1 MFEDYLFDSYSFYKK
16 AQKCKNEREA
26 KKYYRASIF
35 YASSSIESF
44 ANYLADTFNQGESLS
59 EFEIAFL
66 LDKRLFFNHDKIE
79 VEDKTEFHRV
89 DDKLKIL
96 IKKFVEDFDFKCS
109 DWYKFKEFKKFR
121 NRLVHP
127 RESEDNIDLT
137 DYRDHLKRGLT
148 SIINLMNIIS
158 NGIFKKPL
166 RKQLLDLIP

>member
-1 MFEDYLFDSYSFYKK
+1 MFEDYLIDSYSFYEK
-16 AQKCKNEREA
+16 AQKCENEREA

-66 LDKRLFFNHDKIE
+66 LDKRLFFNPDKIE
-79 VEDKTEFHRV
+79 VEDKTEFHSV

-96 IKKFVEDFDFKCS
+96 IKKFIEDFDFKCR
-109 DWYKFKEFKKFR
+109 DWSQFNEFKKFR

-158 NGIFKKPL
+158 NGIFKRPL
-166 RKQLLDLIP
+166 RKKLLDLIP